1 MHIVFFSRTYF
12 YILMAAFLLKEI
24 VGCDVNCC
32 ETGLMGGLDRFK
44 EKEPLRFKFS
54 MNYLEVNVFR

>member
-24 VGCDVNCC
+24 VGCEVNCF
-32 ETGLMGGLDRFK
+32 ETGLMGGLK
-44 EKEPLRFKFS
+44 GTTTTGQ
-54 MNYLEVNVFR
+54 V

>member
-24 VGCDVNCC
+24 IGCEVNC
-32 ETGLMGGLDRFK
+32 LMGGPDRLK